1 MTFGVATWRLVEGGG
16 RKAPRQLL
24 FVPASGASHQMPYA
38 LRSAITS
45 LARSYPFYK
54 TGSSLGTQPGHGH
67 APPDLELFS
76 HLNLFPF
83 LPSLQNG
90 ARRHLPRL
98 QIAPQRHQKLARQGH
113 DPHPAR
119 TTIARAESLP
129 VPPTQLTLRLP
140 AQPTPR
146 NLDRHRSHPDIAGAI
161 DPLLAVQAV
170 AAAVRSR
177 RQAGQPTHLAP
188 IAELPPSEK
197 LHHEQPRAVDPDGP
211 QQQQLT
217 DLDLGPTGGLHH
229 PLAPLRLQPLDL
241 RLHELQT
248 LQLPLETSSQI
259 RRQRTA
265 VPQPDRLESP
275 TNPATARAHRH
286 SLRCQKPPDPV
297 AMLRPLLLQRLQ
309 LPAQL
314 TTVFLRHARHPH
326 HAPHLLL
333 PRVVP
338 QQQAQQLDPIQLV
351 RLRPPL
357 PTIHLDTRGVHHL
370 ILHTDRH

>member
-1 MTFGVATWRLVEGGG
+1 
-16 RKAPRQLL
+16 
-24 FVPASGASHQMPYA
+24 
-38 LRSAITS
+38 
-45 LARSYPFYK
+45 
-54 TGSSLGTQPGHGH
+54 
-67 APPDLELFS
+67 
-76 HLNLFPF
+76 
-83 LPSLQNG
+83 
-90 ARRHLPRL
+90 
-98 QIAPQRHQKLARQGH
+98 
-113 DPHPAR
+113 
-119 TTIARAESLP
+119 
-129 VPPTQLTLRLP
+129 
-140 AQPTPR
+140 
-146 NLDRHRSHPDIAGAI
+146 

-286 SLRCQKPPDPV
+286 SLRRQKPPDPV

-370 ILHTDRH
+370 ILHTHRHQEPVQPESIPTRLVATQHPGRLRKTKPLLGATNLLTKRQQVSSLDRPQPGLLTHLRREGQLPLAPPQLQREIQSSLLSRTLLLAGRLAHLVHLGNSPFDK